1 MRAIGRAVVISAFLL
16 GASAP
21 AFAHG
26 GEYNPGAMKDPGPPL
41 GPPWHPPHMKDNDPE
56 LTPGGGDPKVAV
68 TRWETW
74 WANNKDAWMRLA
86 ERMGGD
92 APGATKMT
100 REPSER
106 EKEAASKRAAALRR
120 RLASLFAEAL
130 TDPEFE
136 VRTAAAIALGK
147 TGEASGSEALRR
159 AASSKDEHKDVRDS
173 AVLGLGLLGR
183 EADIPFL
190 EEMLLDRDELPR
202 RRAFA
207 AFALGLI
214 GGDDAAVPLLR
225 IASSKADSPA
235 AENLKKRPEL
245 AASVFVAMGMTAS
258 ADVLPVL
265 RAASADRDFDENVRA
280 FAFISLGR
288 MKDRGSVGA
297 LVATLVSERDPAL
310 RRAAAVALGRAAGAE
325 DTVAVATLVAAMRDD
340 KDPVTR
346 HFAATS
352 LGTIRSPVSRDALRE
367 GFRKGPDADRSFA
380 ALAIAMSR
388 DDEFAPELRAA
399 LAERPDE
406 STAGSCCIALG
417 LLGDVASAPAIE
429 KTYAGAKH
437 VWLQGY
443 AALALGLAGSTSS
456 VESLHEK
463 LVAEKDPRLR
473 MNLAVAL
480 GMLHDPRARTYLVDT
495 MRGAD
500 TFFERGSAALALGA
514 LKATSAV
521 GDIEVVYRDTK
532 EKDIL
537 RAFAVVAL
545 GEIADPS
552 PVPKL
557 TRFAAD
563 GNYDAA
569 QKVDPLNEI
578 LSIY

>member
-1 MRAIGRAVVISAFLL
+1 MHAIGRAVVISVFLL

-26 GEYNPGAMKDPGPPL
+26 GEYNPGAMHDPGPPL
-41 GPPWHPPHMKDNDPE
+41 GPPWHPPHNRDNDPE

-100 REPSER
+100 REPSDR
-106 EKEAASKRAAALRR
+106 EKEAAEKRAAALRR
-120 RLASLFAEAL
+120 RLAALFVEAL
-130 TDPEFE
+130 ADPEFE

-159 AASSKDEHKDVRDS
+159 AASQDEHKDVRDS

-183 EADIPFL
+183 ESDIPFL

-225 IASSKADSPA
+225 IASPKADAPA

-245 AASVFVAMGMTAS
+245 AASVFVAMGLTGS

-297 LVATLVSERDPAL
+297 LVTTLVSERDPAL
-310 RRAAAVALGRAAGAE
+310 RRAAAIALGRAAGAE
-325 DTVAVATLVAAMRDD
+325 DAVAVATLVSAMRDD
-340 KDPVTR
+340 KDPITR

-367 GFRKGPDADRSFA
+367 GFRKGPEADRSFA
-380 ALAIAMSR
+380 ALAIGLSHDA
-388 DDEFAPELRAA
+388 EFAPELRAA
-399 LAERPDE
+399 LANRPDE
-406 STAGSCCIALG
+406 STAGSCCVALG
-417 LLGDVASAPAIE
+417 LLGDIASAPAIE
-429 KTYAGAKH
+429 TTYAGAKH
-437 VWLQGY
+437 IWLQGY
-443 AALALGLAGSTSS
+443 AAIALGLAGSTSS
-456 VESLHEK
+456 VGSLHEK

-480 GMLHDPRARTYLVDT
+480 GILHDPRAKTYLVET

-500 TFFERGSAALALGA
+500 TFYERGSAALALGA

-521 GDIEVVYRDTK
+521 GDIEVVYRDPK